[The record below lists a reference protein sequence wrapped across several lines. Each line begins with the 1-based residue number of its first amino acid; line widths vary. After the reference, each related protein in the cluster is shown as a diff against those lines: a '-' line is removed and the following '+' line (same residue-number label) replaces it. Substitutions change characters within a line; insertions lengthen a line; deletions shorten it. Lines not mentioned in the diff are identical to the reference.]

1 MKLPLDWI
9 LQEPIDMEHK
19 EYVLLDYI
27 SKVDK
32 DLDEFRLYPT
42 FQELSLHLANLKSIS
57 DNLKR
62 LDLKRYPEEIDD
74 EILLENIQYHNL
86 TGFSN
91 EDLKEIVKIA
101 KDANER
107 LRDFFLIAKS
117 IWSIVFDSVS
127 IRQENKKLKITEKS
141 YKKGYLYFE
150 YSEEKYLY
158 SYTIKK
164 IVPKFDEK
172 KCTFKL
178 IKKGIDIDY
187 TDKLEKSVVF
197 VGTFDDEFPL
207 EGCLLS
213 VLKRKLIS
221 YISQTIKLDE
231 LKETKQSEEK
241 K

>member
-32 DLDEFRLYPT
+32 ELDEFRLYPT

-74 EILLENIQYHNL
+74 EILLDNIKYHNITGL
-86 TGFSN
+86 TE
-91 EDLKEIVKIA
+91 EDLKEVVKIS
-101 KDANER
+101 KLSNER

-127 IRQENKKLKITEKS
+127 IRQENKKFKITEKS

-150 YSEEKYLY
+150 YDENKYLY
-158 SYTIKK
+158 NYTIKK
-164 IVPKFDEK
+164 ISPKFDEK
-172 KCTFKL
+172 KCVFKL
-178 IKKGIDIDY
+178 LKKGKDIDY
-187 TDKLEKSVVF
+187 TDKLKKSIVF

-221 YISQTIKLDE
+221 YLAQTIKLDE
-231 LKETKQSEEK
+231 LKENTQSEEK

>member
-19 EYVLLDYI
+19 EYVFLDYI

-32 DLDEFRLYPT
+32 DLDEFKLYPT

-74 EILLENIQYHNL
+74 EILLDNIKYTNL
-86 TGFSN
+86 IEFSN

-101 KDANER
+101 KNANEK

-127 IRQENKKLKITEKS
+127 IRQENKKLKITEKN
-141 YKKGYLYFE
+141 YKKGYIFFNYKNE
-150 YSEEKYLY
+150 NYLY
-158 SYTIKK
+158 SYHVKK
-164 IVPKFDEK
+164 ITPKFNEK

-178 IKKGIDIDY
+178 IKKGGDINY
-187 TDKLEKSVVF
+187 TDKLEKSIVF
-197 VGTFDDEFPL
+197 IGAFDDEFPL

-213 VLKRKLIS
+213 VLKRKVIN

-231 LKETKQSEEK
+231 LKEIKQSEEK

>member
-57 DNLKR
+57 ENLKR

-74 EILLENIQYHNL
+74 EILLDNIKYTNL
-86 TGFSN
+86 IEFSN
-91 EDLKEIVKIA
+91 EDLKEIVKIS
-101 KDANER
+101 KNANER

-117 IWSIVFDSVS
+117 IWSIVFESVYVK
-127 IRQENKKLKITEKS
+127 QDNKELKINEKN
-141 YKKGYLYFE
+141 YKKGYIYFDYKNE
-150 YSEEKYLY
+150 TYLY
-158 SYTIKK
+158 RFNIKR
-164 IVPKFDEK
+164 IQPKFGEK

-178 IKKGIDIDY
+178 VKKGENVKI
-187 TDKLEKSVVF
+187 TERHKKSIVF
-197 VGTFDDEFPL
+197 VCAFDDEFPL

-213 VLKRKLIS
+213 ILKRKVIN
-221 YISQTIKLDE
+221 YISQSIKLGE
-231 LKETKQSEEK
+231 LKEIKQSEEK
-241 K
+241 E

>member
-1 MKLPLDWI
+1 MRLPLDWI
-9 LQEPIDMEHK
+9 LQDPIDMEHK

-32 DLDEFRLYPT
+32 ELEEFRLYPT

-57 DNLKR
+57 ENMKR

-74 EILLENIQYHNL
+74 EILLENIKYYNL
-86 TGFSN
+86 VGYSDEN
-91 EDLKEIVKIA
+91 LKEIIRISKN
-101 KDANER
+101 ANER
-107 LRDFFLIAKS
+107 LKDFFLIAKS

-127 IRQENKKLKITEKS
+127 IRQENKDLKITEKN
-141 YKKGYLYFE
+141 YKKGYLFFE
-150 YSEEKYLY
+150 YGEEKYLY
-158 SYTIKK
+158 NYTIKK
-164 IVPKFDEK
+164 INQKYEEK

-178 IKKGIDIDY
+178 LKKDKDIDLD
-187 TDKLEKSVVF
+187 DKILKSIVF

-213 VLKRKLIS
+213 VLKRKMIS

-231 LKETKQSEEK
+231 LKESTQNEK
-241 K
+241 EK